1 MEKIKKN
8 KNNDNLIKLLKP
20 YSWLIVWLLILTILS
35 NGLNLVI
42 PKIVSFAIDS
52 YTNNTLNIYSIILE
66 LFVVSTWIFLFTY
79 IQNILQ
85 TYTSEIVAK
94 DLRTKLI
101 KKISFQDYNYI
112 QTVWPSKLLT
122 NLTSDVDSVKT
133 FVSQA
138 ISSIISS
145 VFLIIWSSILL
156 LMINWK
162 LALAVLTVVPI
173 IGIAFWFVLSK
184 VHKLFTLAQET
195 VDWLNGIIN
204 ESILWSALIRLLNSQ
219 TFEYNKFLDANK
231 KSKEI
236 GLKILWF
243 FASLIPII
251 VFTANFAT
259 IIILV
264 LWGHYVILGTM
275 SLWDFAAFNWYLSI
289 LIFPIILIWFMSWVI
304 AQASASYAR
313 IVEVFNTPVKK
324 EENRLPKKLNWE
336 ISVENIS
343 LSFWDKS
350 VLKNISFI
358 IKPKTKTAIIW
369 PTAAWK
375 TQLLNI
381 LTWLIKPNSGL
392 VMYDWNNINNI
403 EKKSFYEQVGLVFQD
418 SSLFNL
424 TLRENIAFSNIV
436 NDKDIAKA
444 IDTAELRDFI
454 NTLPKKLD
462 TIVSERWTSLSGGQ
476 KQRIMLARALAI
488 NPKILLLDDFTSR
501 LDLRTENKILTNVIK
516 NYPDITLIS
525 VSQKIEPI
533 KDYDNIILIMEW
545 EKLASWTHKELMHK
559 SPEYVQIYDSQQSV
573 NNN

>member
-1 MEKIKKN
+1 MKKTTKS
-8 KNNDNLIKLLKP
+8 KNNDSLIKLLKP
-20 YSWLIVWLLILTILS
+20 YSWLIIWLLVLTILS

-66 LFVVSTWIFLFTY
+66 FFVVSAWIFLFTY
-79 IQNILQ
+79 FQNILQ

-94 DLRTKLI
+94 DLRTKII

-112 QTVWPSKLLT
+112 QTVGPSKLLT

-145 VFLIIWSSILL
+145 VFLIIWASILL

-162 LALAVLTVVPI
+162 LALAVLTVVPV
-173 IGIAFWFVLSK
+173 IGIAFWLVLSK
-184 VHKLFTLAQET
+184 VRKLFTLAQET

-204 ESILWSALIRLLNSQ
+204 ESILWAALIRLLNSQ
-219 TFEYNKFLDANK
+219 TFEYNKFLEANE

-236 GLKILWF
+236 WLKILWF

-289 LIFPIILIWFMSWVI
+289 LIFPIIIIWFMSWVI
-304 AQASASYAR
+304 AQASASYSR

-324 EENRLPKKLNWE
+324 EKNRLPKKINWE

-343 LSFWDKS
+343 LNFWNKCI
-350 VLKNISFI
+350 LKDISFI

-369 PTAAWK
+369 PTAAW
-375 TQLLNI
+375 
-381 LTWLIKPNSGL
+381 
-392 VMYDWNNINNI
+392 
-403 EKKSFYEQVGLVFQD
+403 
-418 SSLFNL
+418 
-424 TLRENIAFSNIV
+424 
-436 NDKDIAKA
+436 
-444 IDTAELRDFI
+444 
-454 NTLPKKLD
+454 
-462 TIVSERWTSLSGGQ
+462 
-476 KQRIMLARALAI
+476 
-488 NPKILLLDDFTSR
+488 
-501 LDLRTENKILTNVIK
+501 
-516 NYPDITLIS
+516 
-525 VSQKIEPI
+525 
-533 KDYDNIILIMEW
+533 
-545 EKLASWTHKELMHK
+545 
-559 SPEYVQIYDSQQSV
+559 
-573 NNN
+573 